1 MIERRACA
9 RPARPSLHTP
19 SSSGPRCRSVSI
31 IARSRISSWL
41 SGAVLRIRTKPA
53 TPHICYCSIA
63 RETESNAG
71 VNWVTPMAAP
81 ITRVARRSAVPRPF
95 LSPQTFS
102 DAAERLVQSCA
113 SVPVGMPF
121 ICQGVSGTGDP
132 PPLDR
137 VSEPRDR
144 LIDVGE
150 IRVERDV
157 VLIRRQN
164 IVVSP
169 AQQDLTR
176 PRPRSVEMAGGNAF
190 GIDRTARSTGKK
202 ACLDLIETCLAVI
215 RCLMADRRN
224 LQQPSEPGLRPIR
237 QAPAQGMDR
246 PVGPQRSAAGATAE
260 EVPDLEHSPI
270 VLLEIP

>member
-19 SSSGPRCRSVSI
+19 SSSGPRCRSVAI
-31 IARSRISSWL
+31 IARSRTSSWL

-53 TPHICYCSIA
+53 TPHICYSIA
-63 RETESNAG
+63 RETESNAVVSRG
-71 VNWVTPMAAP
+71 TPMAAP

-121 ICQGVSGTGDP
+121 ICQVVSGTGDP

-157 VLIRRQN
+157 VLIGRQN
-164 IVVSP
+164 IVISP

-215 RCLMADRRN
+215 KCLMADRRN
-224 LQQPSEPGLRPIR
+224 LQQTSKPGLQPIR
-237 QAPAQGMDR
+237 QAPAQSMDR
-246 PVGPQRSAAGATAE
+246 PVGPERPGAGPEAE
-260 EVPDLEHSPI
+260 EVSDLKHGAI